1 MQLIIRSTVKQ
12 AESLVK
18 LIKDFNLER
27 SQIECLET
35 IGHYNILVWIIS
47 ENPID
52 LQLVKDMVQSQPGV
66 LEVRVCVLLDMLDFS
81 SQVNLDHLGMRDK
94 NG

>member
-1 MQLIIRSTVKQ
+1 MQLIIRSTNKQ

-52 LQLVKDMVQSQPGV
+52 LAISERYGSEPTWSFRSESLHSFGYVGFFLASQFGPF
-66 LEVRVCVLLDMLDFS
+66 R
-81 SQVNLDHLGMRDK
+81 MRDK